1 MCQLFALS
9 SNSPSAVT
17 FSFTG
22 FSARGGR
29 TGHHADGF
37 GLAFHDGKRC
47 RLFVDDAPACDSPLA
62 EFLRQHPIRART
74 VLAHIRK
81 ATQGKVQLSN
91 CHPFVREWQGRH
103 WSFCHNGNLE
113 GFAPHLSPGGFQ
125 PVGDTDSERAFCY
138 LLQELRRR
146 FGRRLARGNE
156 GSAWREMAPV
166 LAELAAGISAHG
178 PFNFLLSD
186 GEALYAYGATRLHW
200 LTRQHP
206 FAHAQLVDSEMS
218 LDLATVNA
226 PGDRMV
232 LVATEPL
239 TSNEAWQAFAPGEL
253 QVFVAGEQV
262 WAHQAQPAHP
272 AGRPAPAAPPQRQPC
287 TAHRPLA
294 GLLARADALVPAL
307 GLSA

>member
-9 SNSPSAVT
+9 SNSPSSVT

-29 TGHHADGF
+29 TAHHADGF
-37 GLAFHDGKRC
+37 GLAFHDGNRC
-47 RLFVDDAPACDSPLA
+47 RLFVDHAPACTSPLA
-62 EFLRQHPIRART
+62 EFLRNHPIRART

-81 ATQGKVQLSN
+81 ATQGRVQLAN

-113 GFAPHLSPGGFQ
+113 GFAPSLSPNGFL
-125 PVGDTDSERAFCY
+125 PVGDTDSERAFCH

-146 FGRRLARGNE
+146 FGRRLARNNE
-156 GSAWREMAPV
+156 SLAWREMAPV
-166 LAELAAGISAHG
+166 LADLAARISAHG
-178 PFNFLLSD
+178 PFNFLLTD
-186 GEALYAYGATRLHW
+186 GEALYAFGATKLHW

-226 PGDRMV
+226 PGDHMV
-232 LVATEPL
+232 LIATEPL
-239 TSNEAWQAFAPGEL
+239 TSNEAWQPFASGEL
-253 QVFVAGEQV
+253 KVFVAGEQV
-262 WAHQAQPAHP
+262 WSQQGSGSATSPRPGRRGAVSASRGRADLLATVDAFVPAISQPA
-272 AGRPAPAAPPQRQPC
+272 
-287 TAHRPLA
+287 
-294 GLLARADALVPAL
+294 
-307 GLSA
+307 

>member
-29 TGHHADGF
+29 TDHHADGF
-37 GLAFHDGKRC
+37 GLAFHDDKRC
-47 RLFVDDAPACDSPLA
+47 RLFVDHAPACNSPLA
-62 EFLRQHPIRART
+62 EFLRSHPIRART

-81 ATQGKVQLSN
+81 ATQGRVQLSN

-103 WSFCHNGNLE
+103 WSFCHNGHLE
-113 GFAPHLSPGGFQ
+113 SFAPRLAPGGFL
-125 PVGDTDSERAFCY
+125 PVGDTDSERAFCHV
-138 LLQELRRR
+138 LQALRRR
-146 FGRRLARGNE
+146 FGRRAG
-156 GSAWREMAPV
+156 GHSPAWRDLAPV
-166 LAELAAGISAHG
+166 LADLAARISAHG

-226 PGDRMV
+226 PGDRMS
-232 LVATEPL
+232 LIATQPL

-253 QVFVAGEQV
+253 KVFVAGEPV
-262 WAHQAQPAHP
+262 WSHRPTPAPPPCRVTTP
-272 AGRPAPAAPPQRQPC
+272 AGAAR
-287 TAHRPLA
+287 AARR
-294 GLLARADALVPAL
+294 ARADTLAPAL
-307 GLSA
+307 SLSA